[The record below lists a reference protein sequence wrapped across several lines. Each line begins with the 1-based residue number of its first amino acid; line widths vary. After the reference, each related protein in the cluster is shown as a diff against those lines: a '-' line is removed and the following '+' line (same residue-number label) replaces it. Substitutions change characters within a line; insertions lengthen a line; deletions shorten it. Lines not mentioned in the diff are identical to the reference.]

1 MSIFAAETIGTMVLI
16 LFGGGVVAVSNLSKS
31 KGEGS
36 GWIVIT
42 IAWGLAVAMGAYAVG
57 GFSGAHLNPAVTLG
71 LAINGAI
78 EWNVVPTYLAGE
90 MVGAFLGAVLVFLV
104 YLPHWAKT
112 SDPMAKLSVF
122 ATDPAI
128 DSPISNMLTEII
140 GTFILMLGILFIG
153 GNSLAE
159 GFNPLITGLLIVVI
173 GMALGGPTGY
183 AINPARDLGPRI
195 AHALLPIPGKGSSN
209 WKYAWVPVVG
219 PLLGGAYGAYF
230 YIGFFKEDLQVG
242 FWILSAVLLVIII
255 VAVRGEL
262 AKANAEAAAT
272 NGVKTRGIK

>member
-31 KGEGS
+31 KGEGT
-36 GWIVIT
+36 GWITIT

-57 GFSGAHLNPAVTLG
+57 SFSGAHLNPAVTLG
-71 LAINGAI
+71 LAIKGDI
-78 EWNVVPTYLAGE
+78 GWNVVPEYLAGE
-90 MVGAFLGAVLVFLV
+90 MLGAFLGAVLVFLV

-122 ATDPAI
+122 STDPAI
-128 DSPISNMLTEII
+128 DSPFSNLLAEII

-153 GNSLAE
+153 GNSLAD
-159 GFNPLITGLLIVVI
+159 GFNPLLVGLLVAVI

-230 YIGFFKEDLQVG
+230 YIGFFMEDLQVG
-242 FWILSAVLLVIII
+242 FWILSAVLLIII
-255 VAVRGEL
+255 IAAVRGEL
-262 AKANAEAAAT
+262 VKASAEAAAN

>member
-1 MSIFAAETIGTMVLI
+1 MSIFTAETIGTMVLI

-71 LAINGAI
+71 LAIKGDI
-78 EWNVVPTYLAGE
+78 GWNVVPEYLAGE
-90 MVGAFLGAVLVFLV
+90 MLGAFLGAVLVFLV

-122 ATDPAI
+122 STDPAI

-159 GFNPLITGLLIVVI
+159 GINPLITGLLIVVI

-230 YIGFFKEDLQVG
+230 YIGFFMEDLQVG

-255 VAVRGEL
+255 AAVRGEL
-262 AKANAEAAAT
+262 VKANAEAAAN

>member
-78 EWNVVPTYLAGE
+78 EWNVVPTYFAGE

>member
-159 GFNPLITGLLIVVI
+159 GFNPLLTGLLIVVI

-230 YIGFFKEDLQVG
+230 YIGFFKGDLQVG

-255 VAVRGEL
+255 AAVRGEL
-262 AKANAEAAAT
+262 VKANAEAAAN